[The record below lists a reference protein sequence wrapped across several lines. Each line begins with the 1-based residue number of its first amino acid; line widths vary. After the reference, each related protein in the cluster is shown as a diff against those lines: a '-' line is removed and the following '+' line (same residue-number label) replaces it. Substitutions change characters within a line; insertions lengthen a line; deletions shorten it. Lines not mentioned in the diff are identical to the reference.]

1 MKRGIRITMARRFA
15 HGRTAAVALA
25 LIAGILP
32 LYSSPP
38 PELVASYTT
47 SVSNQDADVR
57 TNIALAAG
65 HINGI
70 VILPGS
76 TFSFND
82 TVGEASAANGY
93 LAGRV
98 LYADTVA
105 YEPGGGVCQV
115 SSTLF
120 NALLLAGCNII
131 ERHRHNLPVHYVEPG
146 LDATIRYGKKDLRM
160 KNPHDFPLY
169 IYAEVNDSSLVITIR
184 ADKNLQQIYEVFTEV
199 EEVNLPF
206 NNDDG
211 RRIRPGLTIYV
222 YRKKTVNGVSES
234 VLLYKDF
241 FPPAYAE

>member
-1 MKRGIRITMARRFA
+1 MIRRLSVFCLSVLMCFS
-15 HGRTAAVALA
+15 GV
-25 LIAGILP
+25 P
-32 LYSSPP
+32 LHSGVHEVTVS
-38 PELVASYTT
+38 SYTT
-47 SVSNQDADVR
+47 SVANQDTDVR
-57 TNIALAAG
+57 ANIALAASKL
-65 HINGI
+65 NDV

-76 TFSFND
+76 TFSFNS

-93 LAGRV
+93 RPGRV

-120 NALLLAGCNII
+120 NALLLAGCTII
-131 ERHRHNLPVHYVEPG
+131 ERHRHNQPVRYVEPG

-169 IYAEVNDSSLVITIR
+169 IYTEINDSSLNMIIR
-184 ADKNLQQIYEVFTEV
+184 AVKNPQQAYEVFTEV

-206 NNDDG
+206 NNEEG
-211 RRIRPGLTIYV
+211 RKIRPGLTIYV
-222 YRKKTVNGVSES
+222 YRKRTVNGVAES

-241 FPPAYAE
+241 FPPAYVE